1 MTATFL
7 WYWVVSPS
15 CSFKLLLPDFISL
28 PSQLL
33 PINATIVRILFY
45 FNTLSCAASASHISL
60 FFSHYYSVFSM
71 DFFHLPKKQKM
82 TLKEE
87 FSVTEPP
94 ENVQNDSLAVPC
106 VACRCCC
113 CIFLCNLSFI
123 FSSSFPAFQIPL
135 YNSLWSFPVARW
147 SWRTRPPPFQVLIDL
162 YWWPPLPFFSL
173 LSFCFVFSNFF
184 SFNFNFPPPYFYID
198 GAV

>member
-7 WYWVVSPS
+7 WCWVVSPS

-113 CIFLCNLSFI
+113 CIFLCNLFHFFQLLSCFSDSTLQFSLVFPSCSMELKNPTPT
-123 FSSSFPAFQIPL
+123 FSSPYWFVL
-135 YNSLWSFPVARW
+135 V
-147 SWRTRPPPFQVLIDL
+147 TPPPFFQSAVFL
-162 YWWPPLPFFSL
+162 
-173 LSFCFVFSNFF
+173 FCFFQFLF
-184 SFNFNFPPPYFYID
+184 IQF
-198 GAV
+198 